1 MALTTIVKTL
11 VLDVYDHDQTQATIK
26 AIALD
31 SKTRYVQA
39 TLTYMGADYPV
50 SETATV
56 TLTVLRP
63 DKVGAQVVGSV
74 VDVDNADRTGTIK
87 GVYAEL
93 TQTALAVKGKCLC
106 QFRITDGEQI
116 LRTEIFAV
124 NNGQA
129 LDADIESWAGDIDG
143 HNLDEM
149 AESIETLETNV
160 GQIQEDLSTVKE
172 DFNNILAY
180 GKKRITGAYITAAGK
195 IEAINTYD
203 LVCFY
208 VSDKIDSLV
217 SSSALVY
224 AFYAEEPS
232 VGSVSY
238 NASRTVLS
246 TATATYNLAVPS
258 GCKWIAVRVATG
270 ADATLSPRSVLDGI
284 EQEIN
289 VINSDDAPYTFKIGN
304 YSFAYGNVPTY
315 VSTNKNRFCIDG
327 FILIKKGETISTK
340 WSNVSFVVA
349 VCNSDGIYLSSDSA
363 YKNTFTA
370 TEDTYAYIVFKRD
383 SINDFTVGNWLE
395 SSAYFFHKFKQE
407 DSAWNGK
414 TWYSFGTSMSD
425 INPDGTTGNNGTL
438 GKWPLIVDE
447 LSGMVRT
454 NKAIGGGGIVPS
466 ASHGGNVKANIMQ
479 CPYDVDL
486 VTFECGL
493 NDWGNITLGEIG
505 DKSNDSFIGN
515 FTQCIEYLTYHTR
528 AKLVFIS
535 MIPLTFVNYD
545 AGTRRDV
552 FFENS
557 YGFTYREYVNAM
569 IEVCQYYGVE
579 VIDAQANALSNGRC
593 NKDTILD
600 STHFNDFGGEI
611 YGRYI
616 WSKLKDVLPLP
627 KFPNNL

>member
-1 MALTTIVKTL
+1 MALTNIVKTL
-11 VLDVYDHDQTQATIK
+11 VLDVYDHDQTQTTIK

-63 DKVGAQVVGSV
+63 DKVGAQLVGSV

-87 GVYAEL
+87 GVFAEL
-93 TQTALAVKGKCLC
+93 TQAALAVRGKCLC
-106 QFRITDGEQI
+106 QFKITDGEQI
-116 LRTEIFAV
+116 LRTEIFTIS
-124 NNGQA
+124 NGEA
-129 LDADIESWAGDIDG
+129 LDASTDEWADEYDG
-143 HNLDEM
+143 YNLEEM
-149 AESIETLETNV
+149 AASIETNTADITALEADV
-160 GQIQEDLSTVKE
+160 SQIKE
-172 DFNNILAY
+172 DFNDILAY
-180 GKKRITGAYITAAGK
+180 GKKRISGAYITAAGK

-224 AFYAEEPS
+224 AFYANEPS

-238 NASRTVLS
+238 NASRTVLA
-246 TATATYNLAVPS
+246 TDTATYNLAVPS
-258 GCKWIAVRVATG
+258 GCKWIAVRVASG
-270 ADATLSPRSVLDGI
+270 ADAVIAPTSVLDGV
-284 EQEIN
+284 ERKIN
-289 VINSDDAPYTFKIGN
+289 ILNSDDAPYTYKIGN
-304 YSFAYGNVPTY
+304 YSFAYGRIPTY
-315 VSTNKNRFCIDG
+315 TATNKNRFCIDG
-327 FILIKKGETISTK
+327 FILIKMGETISTK
-340 WSNVSFVVA
+340 WSNVTFLM
-349 VCNSDGIYLSSDSA
+349 GICTPNGAYISSDST

-370 TEDTYAYIVFKRD
+370 TVDTYAYIVFKRD
-383 SINDFTVGNWLE
+383 SINDFSVENWLE
-395 SSAYFFHKFKQE
+395 ASAYFFHKFKPG

-425 INPDGTTGNNGTL
+425 INPDGTTGNNGAL

-447 LSGMVRT
+447 LSGMMRT

-466 ASHGGNVKANIMQ
+466 ANHGGNVKANIMQ

-486 VTFECGL
+486 VTFECAL

-535 MIPLTFVNYD
+535 MIPLTFANYD

-552 FFENS
+552 FFENF
-557 YGFTYREYVNAM
+557 YGYTYREYVNAM

-593 NKDTILD
+593 NKDTILG

-616 WSKLKDVLPLP
+616 WSKLKDILPLP